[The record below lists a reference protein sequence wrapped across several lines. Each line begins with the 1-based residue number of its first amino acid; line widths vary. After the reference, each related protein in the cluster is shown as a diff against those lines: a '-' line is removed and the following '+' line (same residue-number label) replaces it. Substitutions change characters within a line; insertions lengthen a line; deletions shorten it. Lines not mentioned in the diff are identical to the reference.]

1 MMNCQQVTR
10 LLSDAQERQLS
21 LKERTALKVHTMMCS
36 GCRNFGKQMST
47 LRELTHE
54 YAKGTQGEK
63 NHEDAADNDDDP
75 QD

>member
-21 LKERTALKVHTMMCS
+21 LKERAALKVHTMMCS
-36 GCRNFGKQMST
+36 GCRNFSQQMGT

-54 YAKGTQGEK
+54 YAKGNQGAES
-63 NHEDAADNDDDP
+63 NEDVAGTDDDRR
-75 QD
+75 D